1 MCNLMVSGGGVRPP
15 ADRMSTYCVKCFNHR
30 TLSAFMP
37 SMRNDFKLLR
47 RTAESGSDADDRAA
61 ATAAGAAKDGV
72 AGAAAASGDPVGG
85 AFPAGFPAAAA
96 AAAAALAAPRFGLGN
111 AFPATEALAV
121 PAALRRPPTLPTVA
135 AAAVAVASEV
145 VVAMRDAIKRSVK
158 LGALLPEGNNI
169 KYGKELMS
177 CKSSITNYV
186 KSLCTLTIVASPHRI
201 VTRVR
206 AGL

>member
-47 RTAESGSDADDRAA
+47 RSAESGSDADDCAA

-72 AGAAAASGDPVGG
+72 AGAAAAAGDPVGG
-85 AFPAGFPAAAA
+85 AFPATAA

-145 VVAMRDAIKRSVK
+145 VVAMQDAIKRSVK